1 MTKIVL
7 TGGGTAGH
15 VTPNLALLPE
25 LNKRGYEVYYI
36 GSKDGMEVDLVKGSG
51 VKYLSISSG
60 KLRRYID
67 LKNITDI
74 GRILKGLSEAISL
87 LKKIKPEVVF
97 SKGGF
102 VTSPVVWAA
111 WILKIPVILH
121 ESDYTPGL
129 ANKLSLPFSKFVC
142 LSFPETAKYIS
153 SKKSIVTGIPI
164 RKELFSGNADI
175 GRKIC
180 GFTKNRPVMMVIG
193 GSQGSRVLNDVI
205 RKGLHQILNSYQV
218 CHICGKGGVDESY
231 LKLSGYK
238 QFEYVIEE
246 QPHLF
251 AMSDIVVSRAGAT
264 TLFEILALHKL
275 NILVPLSRKASR
287 GDQILNASSFEKQG
301 FSKVIQE
308 EEFTHERLLEMCS
321 EVLKNKA
328 YIYEKMLNNEF
339 TDSTRKIADVISQLI
354 LQR

>member
-1 MTKIVL
+1 MAKILL

-25 LNKRGYEVYYI
+25 LYERGYEVYYI
-36 GSKDGMEVDLVKGSG
+36 GSKNGMEADLVKGGG
-51 VKYLSISSG
+51 VKYFPISSG
-60 KLRRYID
+60 KLRRYFD
-67 LKNITDI
+67 FQNITDVA
-74 GRILKGLSEAISL
+74 RIVKGFSEAIRL
-87 LKKIKPEVVF
+87 LKKMKPDVVF

-129 ANKLSLPFSKFVC
+129 ANKLSLPFCKLVC

-153 SKKSIVTGIPI
+153 SKHTVVTGIPI
-164 RKELFSGNADI
+164 RKELFSGNADT

-180 GFTKNRPVMMVIG
+180 GFTKNRPVIMVIG
-193 GSQGSRVLNDVI
+193 GSQGSRILNDMI
-205 RKGLHQILNSYQV
+205 RKGLHQILNSYQI

-231 LKLSGYK
+231 LKLSGYR

-264 TLFEILALHKL
+264 TLFEILALRKL
-275 NILVPLSRKASR
+275 NILVPLSKKASR
-287 GDQILNASSFEKQG
+287 GDQIFNASSFEKQG

-308 EEFTHERLLEMCS
+308 GQLTHESLLEMCS
-321 EVLKNKA
+321 DILKNKD
-328 YIYEKMLNNEF
+328 YIYKKMLNNQF
-339 TDSTRKIADVISQLI
+339 ADSTLKIVEIISQFI
-354 LQR
+354 DK